1 MASPPFLV
9 EDQTDGDFFDKLV
22 DDEFGITKPFGDLAD
37 SIESDEAKT
46 SAKLSI
52 NDESAGLEESGD
64 IGLNSEREDLFGSV
78 VAPPPEV
85 RAGTKGTSK
94 GHFSCRRKCFSCIGQ
109 LVFLPCV
116 TWIPAATFVTNGSDS
131 YFKLPVP
138 LLSSVRVFSTIY
150 PRSTCHE
157 VMTFGLLS
165 LSPLAAKDGME
176 TENRKS
182 VNGVA
187 WSM

>member
-78 VAPPPEV
+78 VAPPPE
-85 RAGTKGTSK
+85 
-94 GHFSCRRKCFSCIGQ
+94 FSFHAVIEWKRG
-109 LVFLPCV
+109 
-116 TWIPAATFVTNGSDS
+116 DD
-131 YFKLPVP
+131 
-138 LLSSVRVFSTIY
+138 
-150 PRSTCHE
+150 
-157 VMTFGLLS
+157 
-165 LSPLAAKDGME
+165 AKK
-176 TENRKS
+176 R
-182 VNGVA
+182 
-187 WSM
+187 